1 MRGTI
6 FEHLTDS
13 VITGY
18 LIFDK
23 AMNKLAG
30 LAEVT
35 IYNTLMA
42 FTKLAV
48 LLATSLADCTK
59 CLLATGLLV
68 FDEARRHV
76 LQRDDVCFATMV
88 AADNTYNI

>member
-1 MRGTI
+1 M
-6 FEHLTDS
+6 H
-13 VITGY
+13 
-18 LIFDK
+18 
-23 AMNKLAG
+23 KLAG

-88 AADNTYNI
+88 AADNTYKIQLPNCPT